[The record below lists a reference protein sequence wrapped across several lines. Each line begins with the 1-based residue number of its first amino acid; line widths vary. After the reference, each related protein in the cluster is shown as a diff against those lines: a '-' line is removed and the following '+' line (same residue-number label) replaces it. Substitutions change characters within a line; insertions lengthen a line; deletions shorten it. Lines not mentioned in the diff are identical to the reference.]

1 MAMQFPDIQQSG
13 RMPLP
18 HFKQPIWTA
27 IGEGNLLLGV
37 TGVCHVHSDRR
48 CPISSWRLCRP
59 CVRNWDV
66 CCWRDLYAVGGAL
79 SPSRNDHLLLAVSL
93 VHWDGGN
100 RSASMSS
107 PIANAQFLRRVFGCF
122 ILTTAIAGVALS
134 YAVLAVTFT
143 PPTSTLALLLPG

>member
-37 TGVCHVHSDRR
+37 TGVLP
-48 CPISSWRLCRP
+48 CPVQSPMPDFFVVSLQALCSRLG
-59 CVRNWDV
+59 CVP
-66 CCWRDLYAVGGAL
+66 LYAVGGTL

-134 YAVLAVTFT
+134 YALLAVTFT